1 MSIFKVI
8 ILNSVYVFLFNL
20 EIGWFL
26 CLSNFF
32 GNDLKDKVIVF

>member
-8 ILNSVYVFLFNL
+8 IIKSVRVFLFIL